1 MLYQIVSGSG
11 EDGNQ
16 WEDGSG
22 EEGRTPDLF
31 LAIIAIRST
40 GVNFIANFPEIHP
53 IFSANSSVKVK
64 DFDVQKIDSG
74 VLQTELCARA
84 IRKRDGA
91 GIAPY
96 QQAC

>member
-1 MLYQIVSGSG
+1 MLSEIVADQEKTATSGRMERVRRVELPTLS
-11 EDGNQ
+11 
-16 WEDGSG
+16 
-22 EEGRTPDLF
+22 

>member
-1 MLYQIVSGSG
+1 LILLRILPKFT
-11 EDGNQ
+11 D
-16 WEDGSG
+16 
-22 EEGRTPDLF
+22 F
-31 LAIIAIRST
+31 
-40 GVNFIANFPEIHP
+40 F
-53 IFSANSSVKVK
+53 ANSPVKVK

>member
-1 MLYQIVSGSG
+1 MSSILALQITCFIKSSADQ
-11 EDGNQ
+11 EKDGNQ
-16 WEDGSG
+16 WQDGSG
-22 EEGRTPDLF
+22 AEIDLPTLS

-74 VLQTELCARA
+74 VLQSELCARV
-84 IRKRDGA
+84 IS
-91 GIAPY
+91 
-96 QQAC
+96 